1 MKKRVV
7 LCNQCSTLDLE
18 YISSKIDGEV
28 IISDRCTQDGD
39 YAVLTCKKS
48 ILDGFPGN
56 EFEIVDLELVEG
68 LFSEPEV
75 VAASWINSSLEMVDF
90 DTLLVNTGYE
100 ILYCGN
106 HVDIIEELKYA
117 STLTAVISEP
127 ELIEKLY
134 PFDVRLILGE
144 VKEVQGEPGKYNVVV
159 EGKDLVSDDDGAFNI
174 AVGQVIMPGSGGTG
188 FIYTYSSPEEEYRAA
203 LKALNNLGGFR
214 KIKFFDYDESVCGHS
229 KIGISGCQICTD
241 CPSGS
246 IKSANGKIQIDYS
259 NCIACGFC
267 ASNCPTGAIKSNVVD
282 NIIPKIDAATKN
294 FESKYPVAF
303 ICDRVMGKL
312 YTLSKKGVK
321 LPPLLPVTVPCLNA
335 LSESHIL
342 YSVLKG
348 HPVVVIG
355 CDCKHAM
362 YEDVFR
368 VVESVLNAYGVNIHH
383 FNPDNISEL
392 QKVEFTEIEKLID
405 GFKRSSLRRD
415 FIELLKFLPQR
426 KELKIKSKKYGF
438 IYISESCT
446 FCDACIS
453 FCPIEAIRKDMDSLI
468 FYHGICFSCKLC
480 FRICPEDAIQIDD
493 LLDLSAIGE
502 IEVYRAEMIF
512 CPSCGEAHISKRAY
526 EKIREGAGLSAAL
539 RFCPNCRPRM
549 ILESAYKEMFE
560 DDEGD

>member
-1 MKKRVV
+1 
-7 LCNQCSTLDLE
+7 
-18 YISSKIDGEV
+18 
-28 IISDRCTQDGD
+28 
-39 YAVLTCKKS
+39 
-48 ILDGFPGN
+48 
-56 EFEIVDLELVEG
+56 
-68 LFSEPEV
+68 
-75 VAASWINSSLEMVDF
+75 
-90 DTLLVNTGYE
+90 
-100 ILYCGN
+100 
-106 HVDIIEELKYA
+106 
-117 STLTAVISEP
+117 
-127 ELIEKLY
+127 
-134 PFDVRLILGE
+134 
-144 VKEVQGEPGKYNVVV
+144 
-159 EGKDLVSDDDGAFNI
+159 
-174 AVGQVIMPGSGGTG
+174 
-188 FIYTYSSPEEEYRAA
+188 
-203 LKALNNLGGFR
+203 
-214 KIKFFDYDESVCGHS
+214 
-229 KIGISGCQICTD
+229 
-241 CPSGS
+241 
-246 IKSANGKIQIDYS
+246 
-259 NCIACGFC
+259 
-267 ASNCPTGAIKSNVVD
+267 
-282 NIIPKIDAATKN
+282 
-294 FESKYPVAF
+294 
-303 ICDRVMGKL
+303 
-312 YTLSKKGVK
+312 
-321 LPPLLPVTVPCLNA
+321 
-335 LSESHIL
+335 
-342 YSVLKG
+342 
-348 HPVVVIG
+348 
-355 CDCKHAM
+355 M